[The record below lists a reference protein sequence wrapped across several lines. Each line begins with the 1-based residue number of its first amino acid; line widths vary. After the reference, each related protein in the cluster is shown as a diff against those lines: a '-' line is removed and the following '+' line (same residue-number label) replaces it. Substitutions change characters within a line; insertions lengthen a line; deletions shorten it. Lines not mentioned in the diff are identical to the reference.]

1 MKKCIGRTRVMIF
14 GIWMGL
20 MMFTAGTG
28 SVAAGDAPKPAAEN
42 SAKVTIRGSISNI
55 NDIGGYVVDG
65 SSLQLYPCEITGKI
79 DVRRNSQ
86 GKPVQIIAPEGQKFY
101 QDALGRLVPRSEL
114 PRTVFP
120 DFGSFSFNK
129 IKELTPGGCYK
140 ICVKMLDLPYP
151 GFVPLTGP
159 DGKICEI
166 IIPENKVSDSPQ
178 EIVIDLTKE
187 TLIVPDPSKLPQDSG
202 GQENKPAG
210 KDSGA
215 NFWK

>member
-1 MKKCIGRTRVMIF
+1 MEKRIRRTRVMVF

-20 MMFTAGTG
+20 MMVMAGTG
-28 SVAAGDAPKPAAEN
+28 PAAAGDAPKPAAEN
-42 SAKVTIRGSISNI
+42 PATVTIRGSISNI

-65 SSLQLYPCEITGKI
+65 SCLQLYPCEITGKI
-79 DVRRNSQ
+79 DLRKNNQ
-86 GKPVQIIAPEGQKFY
+86 GKPVQVMAPEGQKIY

-120 DFGSFSFNK
+120 DLGSFSFNK
-129 IKELTPGGCYK
+129 IKGLTPGGCYK

-151 GFVPLTGP
+151 GFIALAGP
-159 DGKICEI
+159 DGKTREI

-187 TLIVPDPSKLPQDSG
+187 TLIVPEPSKQSPDLEIK
-202 GQENKPAG
+202 ENKPAG
-210 KDSGA
+210 KNSGG
-215 NFWK
+215 

>member
-1 MKKCIGRTRVMIF
+1 MESCNIRRVVVF

-20 MMFTAGTG
+20 MMVLAGTG
-28 SVAAGDAPKPAAEN
+28 RAAAGDAPRPAAEN
-42 SAKVTIRGSISNI
+42 PATVTILGSISNV

-65 SSLQLYPCEITGKI
+65 SCLQLYPCEVTGKI
-79 DVRRNSQ
+79 NLRKNSQ
-86 GKPVQIIAPEGQKFY
+86 GKPVQVIAPEGQNIY
-101 QDALGRLVPRSEL
+101 QDALGRLVPQSEL

-129 IKELTPGGCYK
+129 IKHLTPGGCYK

-159 DGKICEI
+159 DGKIREI
-166 IIPENKVSDSPQ
+166 IIPENKGSDSPQ

-187 TLIVPDPSKLPQDSG
+187 TLIVPALSNLPPDSG
-202 GQENKPAG
+202 MTGNKPAG
-210 KDSGA
+210 KNSGSD
-215 NFWK
+215 FWK